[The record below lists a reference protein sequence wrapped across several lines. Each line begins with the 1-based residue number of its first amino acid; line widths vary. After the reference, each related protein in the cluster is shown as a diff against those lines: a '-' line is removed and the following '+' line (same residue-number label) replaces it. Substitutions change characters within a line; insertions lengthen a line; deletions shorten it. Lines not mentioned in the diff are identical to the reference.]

1 MRPAR
6 DSGHNA
12 AMEPVPGLDLDQ
24 PPFDLLDASG
34 RARLQASVDL
44 GFHAAGNTLIE
55 AGQASPHVF
64 VILKGLVHA
73 YAADVDGVEQRFAD
87 YGPGDVFGAWAVMA
101 GRARLHYRCAGECL
115 CFLIP
120 ADVFRAL
127 IADNP
132 RFAAYFNEGLATKG
146 RLSVSGEARRESAEL
161 MVTKVGEAQL
171 APTVRVDGAMSIAEA
186 TARLRASG
194 VDCLLVDAA
203 GFTEPGIVTR
213 TDLLDA
219 IALQRLPLD
228 APVGPLANRPLVCVD
243 TDDVLFQAL
252 IGMTERR
259 IERVVVRAQDGGLAG
274 TLGIAEVLSHFASHS
289 HLISLRLA
297 RARSLDEIADAAA
310 GMTGLVRSLAA
321 HGARIPYLMGLVS
334 ALNER
339 VMAQVFDQVVP
350 AEHRGRICLLVM
362 GSEGRREQLLK
373 TDQDNALVLADDL
386 DWPGLEAAM
395 DRFSAALAKI
405 GYPPCPGRVMVD
417 NPHWRMT
424 ARDWQARVVHWR
436 RHCGGEAALDLS
448 IALDARPVA
457 GDMSLFAPVKDAL
470 MTLGRDEILMHH
482 LAAGALGFGAPL
494 TFFGRM
500 RSDAQGIDL
509 KKGGIFPVVHGLR
522 CLALRHG
529 IRATNTL
536 ARCEALAAQGALP
549 DELGRDLPQ
558 ALDVFQRMRLDA
570 QLAALADGRA
580 ADNLVDTAGLRRLDR
595 ELLRDALHVVK
606 AFREHVRRVFH
617 VPG

>member
-1 MRPAR
+1 M
-6 DSGHNA
+6 DS
-12 AMEPVPGLDLDQ
+12 VPGLDLDQ
-24 PPFDLLDASG
+24 PPFDLLDDSG
-34 RARLQASVDL
+34 RARLQARVDV
-44 GFHAAGNTLIE
+44 GFHAGGTTLIE
-55 AGQASPHVF
+55 AGRASPHVY

-73 YAADVDGVEQRFAD
+73 YARDVDGIEQRFAD

-101 GRARLHYRCAGECL
+101 GRARLSYRTDGDCL
-115 CFLIP
+115 SFLIP
-120 ADVFRAL
+120 AEVFRGL

-146 RLSVSGEARRESAEL
+146 QLSSAGDGHREAAEL
-161 MVTKVGEAQL
+161 MVTRVDEAQL
-171 APTVRVDGAMSIAEA
+171 APAVRVPA
-186 TARLRASG
+186 TATIAQATQRLRDAG
-194 VDCLLVDAA
+194 VDCLLVDDVAHAA
-203 GFTEPGIVTR
+203 PGIVTR

-219 IALQRLPLD
+219 IALQRLALD

-243 TDDVLFQAL
+243 SADVLFQAL

-259 IERVVVRAQDGGLAG
+259 IERVAVRGRDDVIAG
-274 TLGIAEVLSHFASHS
+274 TLGMAEVLSHFASHS

-297 RARSLDEIADAAA
+297 RARSLEDIVAAA
-310 GMTGLVRSLAA
+310 ADTTGLVRSLAA
-321 HGARIPYLMGLVS
+321 HGARMPYLTGLVS

-339 VMAQVFDQVVP
+339 VMAQIFDLLVP

-373 TDQDNALVLADDL
+373 TDQDNALIVDDGL
-386 DWPGLEAAM
+386 DWPALDDAM
-395 DRFSAALAKI
+395 SRFSAALAQV

-424 ARDWQARVVHWR
+424 TSQWRARIAHWR
-436 RHCGGEAALDLS
+436 SVSGGEAALDLS

-457 GDMSLFAPVKDAL
+457 GNAALFAPVKQGLMAL
-470 MTLGRDEILMHH
+470 GQDEIRMHH
-482 LAAGALGFGAPL
+482 LAAGALDFGPPL

-500 RSDAQGIDL
+500 RDEPQGIDL

-529 IRATNTL
+529 IEATNSL
-536 ARCEALAAQGALP
+536 ERCEALQARGALP
-549 DELGRDLPQ
+549 GELGRDLPQ
-558 ALDVFQRMRLDA
+558 ALNVFQRMRLEA
-570 QLAALADGRA
+570 QLAALAQGRV
-580 ADNLVDTAGLRRLDR
+580 ADNHIDTRALRHLDR

-606 AFREHVRRVFH
+606 AFREHVRRAFH
-617 VPG
+617 VSG